1 VQGKLRVS
9 KNPHAAQEFRMDMLR
24 LFYDCDEFCR
34 KVLPPLQTHRIE
46 VGQAHRR
53 REPTLS
59 VSEVMTILILFQTS
73 GFRNLK
79 TFYLQYVCLHLTR
92 AFPHRVSYSRFV
104 ELEAEALLPLAAFL
118 TTRLGRC
125 TGLSFIDSTPL
136 KVCHN
141 LRIKSHKV
149 FKDIAQRGVSS
160 TGWFYGFKV
169 HLVIT
174 DCGDLLA
181 VQFTPG
187 NVDDRKPVPKLAR
200 RLWGKL
206 FGDRGY
212 ISHPLFT
219 QLWAQGVQLIT
230 RLKKKMQPRLLP
242 LLDKILLRKR
252 TLIETVN
259 DQLKNICQLEHS
271 RHRSL
276 TNGVVN
282 VLAAL
287 IAYTYQEKKPSLHFT
302 DHEVATLPAVV
313 L

>member
-1 VQGKLRVS
+1 
-9 KNPHAAQEFRMDMLR
+9 M
-24 LFYDCDEFCR
+24 
-34 KVLPPLQTHRIE
+34 
-46 VGQAHRR
+46 
-53 REPTLS
+53 TL
-59 VSEVMTILILFQTS
+59 LILFQTS

-79 TFYLQYVCLHLTR
+79 TFYLQYVCHHLTR

-169 HLVIT
+169 HLVIN
-174 DCGDLLA
+174 DCGGLLA
-181 VQFTPG
+181 VMFTPG

-200 RLWGKL
+200 RLFGKL
-206 FGDRGY
+206 FGDRGS
-212 ISHPLFT
+212 ISHALFS

-230 RLKKKMQPRLLP
+230 KLKKKMQPRLLP
-242 LLDKILLRKR
+242 LLDKILLRKP
-252 TLIETVN
+252 TLIETGN
-259 DQLKNICQLEHS
+259 DQLKNSCQLEHT

-287 IAYTYQEKKPSLHFT
+287 IAYTYQEKKPSLHFRS
-302 DHEVATLPAVV
+302 HELATLPAAVF
-313 L
+313 

>member
-1 VQGKLRVS
+1 
-9 KNPHAAQEFRMDMLR
+9 MDILR

-34 KVLPPLQTHRIE
+34 EFLPQLHARQVAAGR
-46 VGQAHRR
+46 GQRARGT
-53 REPTLS
+53 TLS
-59 VSEVMTILILFQTS
+59 LSEVMTLLILFQTS

-79 TFYLQYVCLHLTR
+79 TFYLQHVCQQLTR
-92 AFPHRVSYSRFV
+92 AFPHLVSYSRFV

-118 TTRLGRC
+118 ATRFGTC

-149 FKDIAQRGVSS
+149 FTGVAQRGVSS

-169 HLVIT
+169 HLVIN
-174 DCGDLLA
+174 DQGDLLA
-181 VQFTPG
+181 ARFTPG

-212 ISHPLFT
+212 ISHALFER
-219 QLWAQGVQLIT
+219 LWGHGVQLVT
-230 RLKKKMQPRLLP
+230 KLKKKMKNALVP

-259 DQLKNICQLEHS
+259 DQLKNICQLEHT
-271 RHRSL
+271 RPRSL
-276 TNGVVN
+276 TNCVVN

-287 IAYTYQEKKPSLHFT
+287 IAYT
-302 DHEVATLPAVV
+302 
-313 L
+313 